1 MEKILRNNQKANQMN
16 NSITLGNRLISN
28 RSKPYII
35 AEIGVN
41 HEGSLDMAKR
51 LIDQAKQGG
60 ADAAK
65 FQSYKAGTLASKHS
79 PSYWDTSKEPTL
91 SQFALFQKYDN
102 FGPDDYMALAEHC
115 DQVGIDFLSTP
126 FDDAA
131 IEFLDPIVPFFKI
144 ASADLT
150 NIPFLRKVA
159 RKGKPVILST
169 GASTLGEIDIA
180 VRALTQAGCKDLA
193 LLHCIL
199 NYPTENANAHLSM
212 IKGLK
217 RAYPNNIVGYSD
229 HTLPDDAMTSLVTAY
244 LLGAIILEKH
254 FTHDKTLP
262 GNDHY
267 HAMNQQDLTRFVG
280 LVNTIDT
287 LLGPADHKEPIS
299 TEAISRKNARRSIVL
314 ARDVI
319 AGHQL
324 SAEDLTYKRP
334 GTGVS
339 PLYWDEV
346 VGMRT
351 LIALPSD
358 HVLQWQDLASL

>member
-1 MEKILRNNQKANQMN
+1 MHK
-16 NSITLGNRLISN
+16 SIVLGNRLIN
-28 RSKPYII
+28 EKSKPYII

-41 HEGSLDMAKR
+41 HEGSIDQAKR
-51 LIDQAKQGG
+51 LIDQAKHGG

-91 SQFALFQKYDN
+91 SQYALFKKYDN
-102 FGPDDYMALAEHC
+102 FGPDDFVTLAEHC
-115 DQVGIDFLSTP
+115 QNVGIDFLSTP

-131 IEFLDPIVPFFKI
+131 IEFLEPIVPFFKI

-159 RKGKPVILST
+159 SKGKPVVLST
-169 GASTLGEIDIA
+169 GASTLGEIDVA
-180 VRALTQAGCKDLA
+180 VKALTLAGCKDLA

-199 NYPTENANAHLSM
+199 NYPTENSNAHLRM
-212 IKGLK
+212 IEGLK
-217 RAYPNNIVGYSD
+217 RAYPNKIIGYSD

-244 LLGAIILEKH
+244 LLGAVILEKH
-254 FTHDKTLP
+254 FTHDKSLP

-267 HAMNQQDLTRFVG
+267 HAMNQQDLKR
-280 LVNTIDT
+280 LVDLIKNIDT
-287 LLGPADHKEPIS
+287 LMGQSDFKEPIV

-314 ARDVI
+314 TRDVI
-319 AGHQL
+319 AGHQIT
-324 SAEDLTYKRP
+324 SDDLTYKRP
-334 GTGVS
+334 GTGIS

-346 VGMRT
+346 LGRRT
-351 LIALPSD
+351 SSALQAD
-358 HVLQWQDLASL
+358 HVLQWQDLSLLQE